1 MTTPHH
7 ASMAA
12 TLVVFRTRSFRRS
25 QRWAWRLVAANGRT
39 VATSG
44 EGYSVSGECR
54 AMGLIVANGALANP
68 KVVAP

>member
-44 EGYSVSGECR
+44 EGYSGRGECR
-54 AMGLIVANGALANP
+54 TRGLTVANGWYAEP